1 TGGTCIRLFSDWSC
15 KKWSQAVYPGSVVTI
30 DPKLNGVHAIGPCAS
45 SEFDHVTLEDSP
57 DSPNKLVRKIESKV
71 KGFANVPDLI
81 PDFFTRSGLTSVP
94 VNYA

>member
-15 KKWSQAVYPGSVVTI
+15 KKWSQAVYPGSGVTI

-45 SEFDHVTLEDSP
+45 SEFDYVTLEDSP

-71 KGFANVPDLI
+71 KAFANVPDLI

-94 VNYA
+94 